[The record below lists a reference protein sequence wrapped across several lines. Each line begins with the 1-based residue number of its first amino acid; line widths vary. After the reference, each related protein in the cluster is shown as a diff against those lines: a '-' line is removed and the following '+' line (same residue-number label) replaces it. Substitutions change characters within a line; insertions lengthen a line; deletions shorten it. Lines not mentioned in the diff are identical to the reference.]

1 MGRGGGD
8 QGNTG
13 QQDQRRES
21 KQNHEMKHTAWG
33 WYSKLLMCVF
43 NYKQLMTIFVV
54 SIENTNVQPSFH
66 T

>member
-8 QGNTG
+8 QGNPG

-33 WYSKLLMCVF
+33 WYSKLFNVCVKLIIS
-43 NYKQLMTIFVV
+43 N
-54 SIENTNVQPSFH
+54 S
-66 T
+66 

>member
-8 QGNTG
+8 QGNPG

-33 WYSKLLMCVF
+33 WYSKAKISERDCG
-43 NYKQLMTIFVV
+43 V
-54 SIENTNVQPSFH
+54 SSKRIGDFFGRFFAFRV
-66 T
+66 